1 MNETPAPKADT
12 PGKDFIR
19 DILEEDRRTGRH
31 AGRVATRFPPEPNG
45 YLHIGHAKSICL
57 NFGVAIEYGGTCN
70 LRFDD
75 TNPLKEETEYV
86 DSIQEDVRW
95 LGFDWGDRRFFASDY
110 FAKLYEFGEALIRS
124 GKAFV
129 CDLSAEEVRATRGT
143 LTEPGTN
150 SPYRDRPSAENLDL
164 FRRMRAGEFPDGSRT
179 LRARIDMASPNI
191 NLRDPAL
198 FRIRKTAHHRTGEEW
213 CIYPMYDYAHALSDW
228 IERITHSLCTLEFED
243 HRPLYDWCLE
253 ALDLPERPRQIEFAR
268 LNLTYT
274 LLSKR
279 KLLHLVT
286 GGHVKGWDDPRMPT
300 LAGLRRRGF
309 TPEALRDFCNRIGL
323 AKRDSVVEVE
333 LLEHCLREDLNRRAP
348 RVMAVLD
355 PVRVILTNYPEGKV
369 EELDAVNNPEDASAG
384 TRKVPFSRELYIDR
398 DDFREMPPPKYHRLS
413 PGKEVRLRWGYLV
426 RCEEVV
432 KDPMTGA
439 ITELQCT
446 YDPATRGGEAPD
458 GRKVK
463 GTIHWVSATQAL
475 EAEVRL
481 YDRLFVSPNP
491 DEAPDGRDFLANLNP
506 ASLAVKTGCRV
517 EPSLAS
523 ARPGGVFQFERVGYV
538 VVDSDSASSRLV
550 FNRSVSLRDSWGRIE
565 KNARAGS

>member
-1 MNETPAPKADT
+1 MTEASAPAAET

-19 DILEEDRRTGRH
+19 EILDEDRRTGRH

-75 TNPLKEETEYV
+75 TNPLKEDTEYV
-86 DSIQEDVRW
+86 DSIQEDVHW

-129 CDLSAEEVRATRGT
+129 CDLSAEEIRAYRGT
-143 LTEPGTN
+143 LTEPGRD
-150 SPYRDRPSAENLDL
+150 SPWRDRSPAENLDL
-164 FRRMRAGEFPDGSRT
+164 FQRMRAGEFPDGSRT
-179 LRARIDMASPNI
+179 LRAKIDMASPNI

-198 FRIRKTAHHRTGEEW
+198 FRIRKTAHHRTGDAW

-228 IERITHSLCTLEFED
+228 IEGITHSLCTLEFED

-253 ALDLPERPRQIEFAR
+253 ALDLPDRPRQIEFAR

-279 KLLHLVT
+279 KLLQLVT
-286 GGHVKGWDDPRMPT
+286 GGHVTGWNDPRMPT

-355 PVRVILTNYPEGKV
+355 PVRVVLTNYPEGQV

-384 TRKVPFSRELYIDR
+384 TRKVPFSRELFIDR
-398 DDFREMPPPKYHRLS
+398 DDFREVPPPKYHRLS
-413 PGKEVRLRWGYLV
+413 PGKEVRLRWGYLI

-432 KDPMTGA
+432 KDPATGV
-439 ITELQCT
+439 ITELRCT

-463 GTIHWVSATQAL
+463 GTIHWVSAAQAL

-481 YDRLFVSPNP
+481 YERLFSNPNP
-491 DEAPDGRDFLANLNP
+491 DEAPEGRDFLANLNP
-506 ASLAVKTGCRV
+506 GSLVVRTGCRV

-523 ARPGGVFQFERVGYV
+523 ARAGGFFQFERVGYFT
-538 VVDSDSASSRLV
+538 VDPDTAPSRLV
-550 FNRSVSLRDSWGRIE
+550 FNRSVSLRDSWGKIE
-565 KNARAGS
+565 KNARAGA